1 MENQPLPTESLIDQA
16 KKAILQGNT
25 AQARELAQ
33 QVLVAEPTNASAL
46 LILAGLSD
54 PHEALVWL
62 NQVLDRDPA
71 NKTAREGMRWASH
84 QLRAQ
89 SAAAWKPETSL
100 PVSPLPAALVTDAA

>member
-46 LILAGLSD
+46 LIFVGLLD
-54 PHEALVWL
+54 PYEVLVWL
-62 NQVLDRDPA
+62 N
-71 NKTAREGMRWASH
+71 
-84 QLRAQ
+84 
-89 SAAAWKPETSL
+89 
-100 PVSPLPAALVTDAA
+100 